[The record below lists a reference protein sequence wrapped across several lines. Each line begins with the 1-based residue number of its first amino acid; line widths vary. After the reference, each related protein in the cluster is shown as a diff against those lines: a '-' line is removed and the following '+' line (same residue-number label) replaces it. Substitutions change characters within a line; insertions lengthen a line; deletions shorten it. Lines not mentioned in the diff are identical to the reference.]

1 MFGKFF
7 PILPWKKK
15 KLLPIRKKILRK
27 PYTKH
32 NDIFSVFVQNIMF
45 FVQTLR
51 KFVQQQKKEAD
62 KLSHLCRGFQLIPC
76 ISLFFSAAKTAG
88 TCYPSTSSGSK
99 SA

>member
-32 NDIFSVFVQNIMF
+32 YDIFSDFVH
-45 FVQTLR
+45 
-51 KFVQQQKKEAD
+51 KQKKEAD
-62 KLSHLCRGFQLIPC
+62 KLSHLCRGFQLPP
-76 ISLFFSAAKTAG
+76 A
-88 TCYPSTSSGSK
+88 
-99 SA
+99 

>member
-32 NDIFSVFVQNIMF
+32 NDIFSDFVQNMMS
-45 FVQTLR
+45 FVQ
-51 KFVQQQKKEAD
+51 KQKKEAD
-62 KLSHLCRGFQLIPC
+62 KLSHLCRGFQLPP
-76 ISLFFSAAKTAG
+76 A
-88 TCYPSTSSGSK
+88 
-99 SA
+99 